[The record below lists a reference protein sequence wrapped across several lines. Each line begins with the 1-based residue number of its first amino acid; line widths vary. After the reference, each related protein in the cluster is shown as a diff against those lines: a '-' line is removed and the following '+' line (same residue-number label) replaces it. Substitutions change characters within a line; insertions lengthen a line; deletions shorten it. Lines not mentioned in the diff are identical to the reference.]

1 MNGRKRT
8 VQIKFRVTEAERD
21 LILEKMK
28 LIPTD
33 NMAAYLRK
41 IAIDGYIIQ
50 VDHTDIKAMTAEI
63 QKIGVNVNQIAK
75 RANAVAAVVSAVPV
89 QRARGSDVA
98 DVVRVG
104 RYKPHPKKN
113 AGRYRRGVIPL
124 FCCSAANRSLS
135 CFLHF
140 AVMFFTFITCRVHSA
155 HCSEEISSFSK
166 ESSIRKRTVL
176 HSVSAFFCS

>member
-1 MNGRKRT
+1 
-8 VQIKFRVTEAERD
+8 
-21 LILEKMK
+21 MK
-28 LIPTD
+28 
-33 NMAAYLRK
+33 K
-41 IAIDGYIIQ
+41 IASYALGCKVNQYESEAIAELFAEKGYEVVSVDDEADVYIINTCTVTNFGDKKSRQ
-50 VDHTDIKAMTAEI
+50 LIRKV
-63 QKIGVNVNQIAK
+63 K
-75 RANAVAAVVSAVPV
+75 RQNENAIVAVVRVVVV
-89 QRARGSDVA
+89 QRAVRIDVA

>member
-1 MNGRKRT
+1 MLSPRRRDAASFDSGPLFSA
-8 VQIKFRVTEAERD
+8 FR
-21 LILEKMK
+21 
-28 LIPTD
+28 PTQS
-33 NMAAYLRK
+33 RSPP
-41 IAIDGYIIQ
+41 
-50 VDHTDIKAMTAEI
+50 
-63 QKIGVNVNQIAK
+63 K
-75 RANAVAAVVSAVPV
+75 RANAVVAVVSVVPV
-89 QRARGSDVA
+89 HRARGIDVA

-113 AGRYRRGVIPL
+113 AGHYRRGVIPL

-176 HSVSAFFCS
+176 LENVKRQIVQAVYDGETVFLRKSPFACHHKRVLD

>member
-1 MNGRKRT
+1 MLHHRT
-8 VQIKFRVTEAERD
+8 PPRARAGAETGSRGPCFTNLVFTVALSPRRRDAASFDSGPLFSAFR
-21 LILEKMK
+21 
-28 LIPTD
+28 PTQS
-33 NMAAYLRK
+33 RFPP
-41 IAIDGYIIQ
+41 
-50 VDHTDIKAMTAEI
+50 
-63 QKIGVNVNQIAK
+63 K
-75 RANAVAAVVSAVPV
+75 RANAVVAVVSVVPV
-89 QRARGSDVA
+89 HRARGIDVA

-176 HSVSAFFCS
+176 HSVSAFSVRSAVRGIPAGL